1 MLLEVV
7 AGCDLMVEYVD
18 KFRAPAEEG
27 EIIDV
32 VKSKICMYFHVCC
45 KGKNQNSR
53 TKMNFEKTK
62 ISSEPHCV
70 HLNFTHDPQKLT
82 MRYRR

>member
-1 MLLEVV
+1 MMLEVV

-32 VKSKICMYFHVCC
+32 VKSKICMYFHV
-45 KGKNQNSR
+45 
-53 TKMNFEKTK
+53 
-62 ISSEPHCV
+62 
-70 HLNFTHDPQKLT
+70 
-82 MRYRR
+82 